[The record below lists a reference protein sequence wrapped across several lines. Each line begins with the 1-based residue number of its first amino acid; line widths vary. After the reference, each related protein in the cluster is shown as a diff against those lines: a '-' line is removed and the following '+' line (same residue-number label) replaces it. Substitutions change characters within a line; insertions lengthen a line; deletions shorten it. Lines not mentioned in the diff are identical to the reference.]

1 MVSKDARLT
10 CLDTIMNVTTQ
21 ISPISTLQMHIITK
35 FNCYNRWMFM
45 RFLCLKTDPVT
56 SDSNYWLL
64 AAGAGEGEAGAGRGG
79 YPLSTDLMIKFSK

>member
-1 MVSKDARLT
+1 
-10 CLDTIMNVTTQ
+10 MNVTTQ

-64 AAGAGEGEAGAGRGG
+64 GLGEGEAGAEGGG
-79 YPLSTDLMIKFSK
+79 YPLSTDLMIK

>member
-1 MVSKDARLT
+1 
-10 CLDTIMNVTTQ
+10 
-21 ISPISTLQMHIITK
+21 MHIITK

-64 AAGAGEGEAGAGRGG
+64 AAGAGERGG
-79 YPLSTDLMIKFSK
+79 YPLSTDLMIK

>member
-1 MVSKDARLT
+1 
-10 CLDTIMNVTTQ
+10 MNVTTQ

-64 AAGAGEGEAGAGRGG
+64 GLGRARLVRREEAARC
-79 YPLSTDLMIKFSK
+79 PLT